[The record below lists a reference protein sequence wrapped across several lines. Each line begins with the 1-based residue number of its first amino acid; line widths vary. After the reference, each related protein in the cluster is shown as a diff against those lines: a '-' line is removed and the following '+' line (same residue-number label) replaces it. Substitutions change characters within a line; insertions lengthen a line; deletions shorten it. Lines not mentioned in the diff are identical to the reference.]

1 MATNYYIGIG
11 GTGARVAEALLHT
24 CAAGYGPD
32 ALTLFL
38 IDPDEG
44 NGNLS
49 RTKEL
54 LTRYQTTRQLLR
66 GRADLDIPL
75 FRTEVRA
82 PDPLVWSI
90 FESGDTTLA
99 SYINHANFKESD
111 PGLYDLVNVLFTR
124 GELGENLNE
133 GFRGHPAIGAV
144 VMAEPPEGREPWKT
158 FWADVDAAQREDEV
172 RVFLAGSIFGG
183 TGAAG
188 VPTLGAPDMLKLH
201 PRARIDG
208 DRSKITLGG
217 VLVLPYFSVDASE
230 APADG
235 RLFVSSRDFPI
246 ATRAALRFYSEKDL
260 AFDQLYL
267 AGDSLAQTVGA
278 FSAGSSQQENRPHY
292 VELVSAL
299 AAEDFYL
306 QPEGEAAR
314 DRYHIAGR
322 RGQSLGWNELPV
334 TRELGQVSRRA
345 AELKRRLV
353 TLTTFAYAFLDY
365 GYPVLQQDPKRVR
378 AAWHGDH
385 FDPKRARKDPT
396 KDPRQPNQMAVLTAL
411 RDYSERYLRW
421 IASLDEGPDGAVK
434 LVRRDRLFGQG
445 GFIGHARDLS
455 AIGTFLHGPS
465 QERDFNHFRNLL
477 DAPIDL
483 SDRLPPA
490 AKYATLFYDA
500 AERFAEDTYG
510 LVPEAAA
517 ASS

>member
-24 CAAGYGPD
+24 CAAGYGPES
-32 ALTLFL
+32 LTLFL

-54 LTRYQTTRQLLR
+54 LTRYQTVRSLLR
-66 GRADLDIPL
+66 GSADLDIPL
-75 FRTEVRA
+75 FKTEIRA
-82 PDPLVWSI
+82 PEPLVWSI
-90 FESGDTTLA
+90 FESGDTTLG

-124 GELGENLNE
+124 GELAENLNE

-158 FWADVDAAQREDEV
+158 FWADVDAAQRENEI

-188 VPTLGAPDMLKLH
+188 VPTLGAPDMLKFH
-201 PRARIDG
+201 PRARIN
-208 DRSKITLGG
+208 DRSSKITLGG
-217 VLVLPYFSVDASE
+217 VLVLPYFSVDASD
-230 APADG
+230 APTDG

-267 AGDSLAQTVGA
+267 AGDSLAQTVGE

-306 QPEGEAAR
+306 QPDGEAAT

-322 RGQSLGWNELPV
+322 RGQSLSWNELPV

-353 TLTTFAYAFLDY
+353 SMTTFAYALVDY
-365 GYPVLQQDPKRVR
+365 GYPALEMNPKQVR

-385 FDPKRARKDPT
+385 FDPKRSRKDPT
-396 KDPRQPNQMAVLTAL
+396 KDPRQPEQMAVLTAL
-411 RDYSERYLRW
+411 RDYSMRFLRW
-421 IASLDEGPDGAVK
+421 IASMDEGPDGAVK

-465 QERDFNHFRNLL
+465 QENDFNHFRNLL
-477 DAPIDL
+477 DAPIEL

-500 AERFAEDTYG
+500 ANRFAEDTYG
-510 LVPEAAA
+510 LVPETTGNA
-517 ASS
+517 